1 MLLLGCCLTDRC
13 NVTSSSNGGVV
24 VAAVVA
30 LVVVVVVADAG
41 DETDWEA

>member
-1 MLLLGCCLTDRC
+1 MLLLACCLTDRC
-13 NVTSSSNGGVV
+13 NVTSPSNGVV
-24 VAAVVA
+24 VVVVVA

>member
-1 MLLLGCCLTDRC
+1 MLLLAYCLTDRC
-13 NVTSSSNGGVV
+13 NVTSPSNGGVV

-30 LVVVVVVADAG
+30 LVVVVADAG